1 MSSSQNL
8 FIKNNTRL
16 LKSSQTKYNGAN
28 VSRSSTNKKA
38 LLNQE
43 FYIYILGVLLV
54 VAAGVYFWNQYKEWS
69 AQNTLIAGEQTKQS
83 QILECPDYWETVG
96 KNICKNSNK
105 IGKCSITPGNDT
117 MDFNDEIFTNT
128 QSGLYSKCK
137 WAKSC
142 NVVWGGVDKLC

>member
-1 MSSSQNL
+1 MSSRSQNL
-8 FIKNNTRL
+8 FIKNNTNL
-16 LKSSQTKYNGAN
+16 LKSQNKRSGLSSRAPSQ
-28 VSRSSTNKKA
+28 KA
-38 LLNQE
+38 ILNQE

-69 AQNTLIAGEQTKQS
+69 AQNALVSGEQAKQA
-83 QILECPDYWETVG
+83 QMLECPDYWETVG
-96 KNICKNSNK
+96 KNICKNTNK

-117 MDFNDEIFTNT
+117 MDFNDEIFTNS
-128 QSGLYSKCK
+128 QSGNYSKCK